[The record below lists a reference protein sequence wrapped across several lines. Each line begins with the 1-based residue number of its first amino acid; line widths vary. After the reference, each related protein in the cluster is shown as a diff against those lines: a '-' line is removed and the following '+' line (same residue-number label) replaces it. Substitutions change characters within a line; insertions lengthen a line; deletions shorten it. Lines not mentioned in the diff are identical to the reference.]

1 MNYLTIAKD
10 VVQIAFW
17 LLAGILAIL
26 TYRQARRTVLQ
37 PIRTEVFKEQLKIM
51 SEAMSRFTGKHEVA
65 LRDDFDFRAL
75 FDANACYLLDSY
87 VASVFDKRF
96 DPDQRLYNQRAC
108 PMKIVPIDAIAKP
121 SKPQVDSSKPPV
133 DVAYSQVWTGDWRDY
148 SAGKLYINK
157 QCVEM
162 SESVKRLL
170 ENPLLPLKLAE
181 LLSEYLALVVKN
193 QFVLLKLLD
202 RAAIELPERFPSLQ
216 AIDHVVWSRELW
228 SAYMGEFN
236 HLKPLADEIVKF
248 VRGYFEADNLKRL

>member
-1 MNYLTIAKD
+1 
-10 VVQIAFW
+10 V
-17 LLAGILAIL
+17 AIL

-37 PIRTEVFKEQLKIM
+37 PIRTEVFKEQLKVM
-51 SEAMSRFTGKHEVA
+51 SETMSRFIGKHELA

-96 DPDQRLYNQRAC
+96 DSDKRLYNERAC
-108 PMKIVPIDAIAKP
+108 PMKIVPIDAVVNS
-121 SKPQVDSSKPPV
+121 SKPKVDSRTPPV
-133 DVAYSQVWTGDWRDY
+133 DVTYSQVWIGDWKDY

-162 SESVKRLL
+162 NQSVTRLL
-170 ENPLLPLKLAE
+170 ENPLLPVKLAE
-181 LLSEYLALVVKN
+181 LLSEYLVVVVKN

-202 RAAIELPERFPSLQ
+202 HASRELPGRFPSLQ
-216 AIDHVVWSRELW
+216 AIDHVAWSRELW
-228 SAYMGEFN
+228 DAYMKEFN

-248 VRGYFEADNLKRL
+248 VRCYFEADNLKRL